1 MMNKHLRGAETDT
14 SEVPQNGLQEVPKT
28 VPLYNK
34 TYMNYN
40 NQSNITS
47 NQMAIGFDVIKK
59 NRQSMLMLNW

>member
-1 MMNKHLRGAETDT
+1 MNKHLRGAETDT
-14 SEVPQNGLQEVPKT
+14 SEVPKNGLQEVPKT